1 MVKYR
6 QTKNSQ
12 KHVRIFEDKIKD
24 YGDFHIQI
32 VLHMVYE
39 KFIHLTVV

>member
-6 QTKNSQ
+6 QIRKQ